1 MQKLP
6 GYASGT
12 SIYNCLISRH
22 GDVFAM
28 TQRLSLMH
36 ASILKPGE
44 YKRQTGVRA
53 LSYWP

>member
-6 GYASGT
+6 GYVSGT
-12 SIYNCLISRH
+12 SIYNCFISRH
-22 GDVFAM
+22 GDIFAM

-36 ASILKPGE
+36 SSILKPEE
-44 YKRQTGVRA
+44 YKRQTGARA